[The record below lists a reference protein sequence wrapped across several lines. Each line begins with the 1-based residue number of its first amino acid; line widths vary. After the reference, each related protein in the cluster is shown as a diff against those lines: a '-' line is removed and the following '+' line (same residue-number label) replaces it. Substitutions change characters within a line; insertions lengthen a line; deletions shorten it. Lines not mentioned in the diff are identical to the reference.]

1 MKLTSELDGSILRR
15 SDLARAGINWRSVD
29 ALVDAGAIT
38 RIAPGAY
45 ARTDQIDDDTASL
58 ASIALRK
65 PQATLALASALDR
78 HDLTDAIPS
87 RIDIA
92 LPRGSRKLKTPNAH
106 IRWHSFDAATF
117 EIGRETIELADG
129 IRIGLY
135 GAERTIIDAFRTR
148 HTYGPEQANEALKR
162 WLRRPGSQPS
172 ELLSM
177 AKSFPKA
184 LPAIRSALE
193 ILL

>member
-1 MKLTSELDGSILRR
+1 MKLPSELDGSIYRR
-15 SDLARAGINWRSVD
+15 RDLARAGIGWRSVD
-29 ALVDAGAIT
+29 ALLDAGAIM

-45 ARTDQIDDDTASL
+45 ARTDLIDDDTAAL
-58 ASIALRK
+58 ASIVIRK
-65 PQATLALASALDR
+65 PQATIALASALDR

-92 LPRGSRKLKTPNAH
+92 LPRGSRSLKTPTSR

-117 EIGRETIELADG
+117 EIGRETIELIDG

-135 GAERTIIDAFRTR
+135 SAERTIIDVFRTG
-148 HTYGPEQANEALKR
+148 HMTGPEHANEALKR

-172 ELLSM
+172 ELISM

>member
-1 MKLTSELDGSILRR
+1 MKPASKLDGTILRR
-15 SDLARAGINWRSVD
+15 RDLARAGTNWRYID
-29 ALVDAGAIT
+29 ALLHEGAIE
-38 RIAPGAY
+38 RIAPGIY
-45 ARTDQIDDDTASL
+45 ARSDIIDDDTATL
-58 ASIALRK
+58 ASIAIRK

-87 RIDIA
+87 HIDIA
-92 LPRGSRKLKTPNAH
+92 LPRGSRTLKTPYSH

-148 HTYGPEQANEALKR
+148 YKNGPEEANEALKR
-162 WLRRPGSQPS
+162 WLRRSGSQPS
-172 ELLSM
+172 ELLRM

>member
-1 MKLTSELDGSILRR
+1 MPSELAGAVFRR
-15 SDLARAGINWRSVD
+15 GDFARLGVGWRSID
-29 ALVDAGAIT
+29 ALVAAGTIT

-45 ARTDQIDDDTASL
+45 ARPDLIDDDTATL
-58 ASIALRK
+58 VAIALRK
-65 PQATLALASALDR
+65 PRATLALTSALDR

-92 LPRGSRKLKTPNAH
+92 LPRGSRSVATPNSLV
-106 IRWHSFDAATF
+106 RWHSFDAATF
-117 EIGRETIELADG
+117 EIGRETIDAAEG

-148 HTYGPEQANEALKR
+148 HLNGPEQANEALKR

-172 ELLSM
+172 TLLSM